1 MKIEQTNLV
10 EVGSAAAPESIE
22 LGAVSEKTNGTISGP
37 LIETSALPFR
47 VF

>member
-1 MKIEQTNLV
+1 MKAEQTNLI
-10 EVGSAAAPESIE
+10 EAGSAAAPESIE

-37 LIETSALPFR
+37 FIEQSAFPYR